1 MRMSI
6 LIAAAGLI
14 LASIALA
21 ACSSETNEPQTTGS
35 VQQSSEAPPPA
46 LTAEPPAT
54 GQPPATN
61 Q

>member
-6 LIAAAGLI
+6 LIAAAGLF

-35 VQQSSEAPPPA
+35 VPQSTEAPPPA

-54 GQPPATN
+54 DQPPATN